1 MNGKDLVMD
10 DYKFI
15 LIIMFMF
22 FMSSIVNNYLDKQVE
37 ISYIKQGYVKEKSK
51 DNKNKTV
58 WVKRD
63 GNFTIISEK

>member
-1 MNGKDLVMD
+1 MD